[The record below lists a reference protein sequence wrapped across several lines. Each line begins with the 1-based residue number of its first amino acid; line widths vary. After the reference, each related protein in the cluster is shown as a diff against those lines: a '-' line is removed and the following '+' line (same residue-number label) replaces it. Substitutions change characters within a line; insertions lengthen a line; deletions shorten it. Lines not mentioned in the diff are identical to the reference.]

1 MIHLRSNKGNR
12 AIVDHYTIEGIK
24 VKAISLPYSDALGH
38 GLTALNIEVY
48 KVIARFL
55 VGDVLSNCDVI
66 HSCGANHAGVVASF
80 FAKSFKKRHIAQFIG
95 TDINFVLPRI
105 YNRFGVKGWEKTVD
119 VMVANSEGLKKEVT
133 KYYQND
139 ARVVYRGVE
148 LDKFQA
154 TESRSTRSE
163 IRFLYLGGLSP
174 RNGNPHGM
182 NLKGGIDLLKAWKEA
197 LNREDGKKSSKLYFG
212 GPDVNASKVEDLL
225 EGSLMDYGIEVLGNI
240 PMGEV
245 KNLYH
250 MVDVVIVPSMAE
262 GLPNVAM
269 EASSS
274 ECMVVASDAGGIPE
288 AVMHGETGL
297 IYEKGN
303 YKQLLQILE
312 AIMLENEDPL
322 EYGRRGRK
330 LMEEKFDSSN
340 FASNYQKIYEGQKGL

>member
-12 AIVDHYTIEGIK
+12 RLVNHYTIEGIR
-24 VKAISLPYSDALGH
+24 VKAISLPYTDALGH
-38 GLTALNIEVY
+38 GLTALNIGVY
-48 KVIARFL
+48 KIIAFFFVRNVI
-55 VGDVLSNCDVI
+55 SNCNVI

-105 YNRFGVKGWEKTVD
+105 YNRFGVKGWEKSVD

-139 ARVVYRGVE
+139 TRVVYRGVE

-154 TESRSTRSE
+154 TESKSTRSE

-174 RNGNPHGM
+174 RKGNPHGM

-197 LNREDGKKSSKLYFG
+197 LNNKEGKKSSKLYFG
-212 GPDVNASKVEDLL
+212 GPDVNTSKVEDLMQ
-225 EGSLMDYGIEVLGNI
+225 GSLMDYGIEVLGNI
-240 PMGEV
+240 PMAEV
-245 KNLYH
+245 KDLYH
-250 MVDVVIVPSMAE
+250 QVDVVIVPSMAE

-274 ECMVVASDAGGIPE
+274 ECMVVGSDAGGIPE
-288 AVMHGETGL
+288 VVMDGVTGL
-297 IYEKGN
+297 IYERGN
-303 YKQLLQILE
+303 YKQLLQILKVL
-312 AIMLENEDPL
+312 MLEDVNPL
-322 EYGRRGRK
+322 KYGRRGRK
-330 LMEEKFDSSN
+330 LMEDKFDSSN
-340 FASNYQKIYEGQKGL
+340 FAINYQKIYEGKKGP